1 LCWLG
6 HLVRYSRLRPTLEC
20 EFQHLDWMSSSSIGS
35 YGTRPEAQEHRHP
48 RRLAVRSLDIKA
60 PSRPPVSHPHVIDA
74 GDRFLRSLRWSS
86 RPYDATRVLTSLSSA
101 PRRSCSRLIGI
112 RARCVLLMV
121 SEVVRLSSPSSC
133 AAATCSASH
142 TCPPIHPRAAATFRF
157 GLGPRLRRHHRAL
170 HGPYSDVLAP
180 VHGVA
185 EIPEGFEI
193 DNNTTASLWLPP
205 RPGAS
210 K

>member
-1 LCWLG
+1 MLG
-6 HLVRYSRLRPTLEC
+6 WARRIQQRWMCSLAYRSGVEPPLPRLKGQLVR
-20 EFQHLDWMSSSSIGS
+20 
-35 YGTRPEAQEHRHP
+35 
-48 RRLAVRSLDIKA
+48 
-60 PSRPPVSHPHVIDA
+60 
-74 GDRFLRSLRWSS
+74 
-86 RPYDATRVLTSLSSA
+86 SA
-101 PRRSCSRLIGI
+101 PCASELLRAGLFCSRLNAI

-121 SEVVRLSSPSSC
+121 LEVVRLVSLVLRC
-133 AAATCSASH
+133 CYVLGVSH

-157 GLGPRLRRHHRAL
+157 GLGPRLCRHHRAL

-193 DNNTTASLWLPP
+193 NNNTTASLWLPP
-205 RPGAS
+205 RSGAS

>member
-1 LCWLG
+1 
-6 HLVRYSRLRPTLEC
+6 
-20 EFQHLDWMSSSSIGS
+20 MSSSSIGS

-48 RRLAVRSLDIKA
+48 RRLAVRSLDVKA
-60 PSRPPVSHPHVIDA
+60 PSRPPVSHPHVLDA

-86 RPYDATRVLTSLSSA
+86 RPYNATMVLTSLSSV
-101 PRRSCSRLIGI
+101 PRRSLLPFEWLS
-112 RARCVLLMV
+112 AWCVLRCLGGRDISV
-121 SEVVRLSSPSSC
+121 PPQPC
-133 AAATCSASH
+133 AAAG
-142 TCPPIHPRAAATFRF
+142 CPPIHPRAAATFRF

-185 EIPEGFEI
+185 EIPEGFENN
-193 DNNTTASLWLPP
+193 NNTTASLWLPP
-205 RPGAS
+205 RSGAS